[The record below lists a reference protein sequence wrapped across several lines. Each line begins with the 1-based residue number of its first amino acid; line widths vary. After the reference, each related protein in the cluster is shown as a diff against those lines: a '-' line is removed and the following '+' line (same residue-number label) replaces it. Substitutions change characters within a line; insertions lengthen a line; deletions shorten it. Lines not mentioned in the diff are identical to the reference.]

1 MNFPVGSLVKCYV
14 PGHEGNSN
22 ETSIVIGH
30 MSYGPEVAC
39 LATERYHGSPVNE
52 AHLTLIG
59 VADQAEALRLRQ
71 RYLDLY
77 GETRFVALPA
87 KENTNG

>member
-1 MNFPVGSLVKCYV
+1 MMFPVGSLVTCHI
-14 PGHEGNSN
+14 PGHEGNSS
-22 ETSIVIGH
+22 EPSIVIGH

-39 LATERYHGSPVNE
+39 LATERYHGCPVNE
-52 AHLTLIG
+52 AHLTLVG
-59 VADQAEALRLRQ
+59 QADEAEAQRLRQ
-71 RYLDLY
+71 RYLDAY